1 MKILV
6 VLLVLV
12 YGLITWF
19 IIIVGNK
26 DQKAEDKMHYP
37 ECEDWYLDVHEDSLG
52 PSAK

>member
-37 ECEDWYLDVHEDSLG
+37 EFEDWYLDVHEDSLG
-52 PSAK
+52 PSME